1 MNLVPV
7 KLVFCIALIENTVAT
22 PDKAVKKAGIC
33 AGYSESKHMISAS
46 GIHLSHGDK
55 LIEFA

>member
-22 PDKAVKKAGIC
+22 PDKAVKKAGI
-33 AGYSESKHMISAS
+33 
-46 GIHLSHGDK
+46 
-55 LIEFA
+55 